1 MKKRK
6 LRSYVVTTIYLVAL
20 GLMAFSITF
29 LSQNLLEKKE
39 MEDNLAND
47 SIPVFGETNVEKP
60 QVPQTDPGVA
70 TVARPFVSDT
80 VSVAKTFYNKDE
92 SEENQENALI
102 FYENTYMPNT
112 GILYE
117 ADETFE
123 IISVLDG
130 KVKDVKVDEIL
141 GNVITIEHGSKLT
154 TVYYTTGNV
163 SVKVGDSVTQGS
175 TIATSGESKLET
187 SKKES
192 FLFEVYLNGTLT
204 NPENIFDKPITD
216 FN

>member
-29 LSQNLLEKKE
+29 LSQNMLEKKE

-47 SIPVFGETNVEKP
+47 SIPVFEENVEEP

-80 VSVAKTFYNKDE
+80 VSIAKKFYNKDE
-92 SEENQENALI
+92 SVENQENALI

-123 IISVLDG
+123 IISVLEG
-130 KVKDVKVDEIL
+130 KIKDIKADEIL

-154 TVYYTTGNV
+154 TVYYTTGTV
-163 SVKVGDSVTQGS
+163 SVKVGDSVTQGT
-175 TIATSGESKLET
+175 TIAASGESKLET
-187 SKKES
+187 DKKES